1 MCSYVLVSLL
11 LSESVE
17 DFEMQERV
25 NESISKDKL
34 ILTFMEI
41 VFARSLH
48 FTLLSRSSVCER
60 KDTTVG

>member
-17 DFEMQERV
+17 DFEIQERV
-25 NESISKDKL
+25 NESISKEKL
-34 ILTFMEI
+34 VLTFMEI

-48 FTLLSRSSVCER
+48 FTLLPRSSVCER
-60 KDTTVG
+60 EDTTVG